1 MYQKWDSR
9 WCLSLA
15 ILIFGVGYVLQG
27 FAQNIW
33 HLYIINAIQ
42 GMSMVV
48 LILFIGA
55 ELIGKWFVKNVGFMI
70 GLAGCLRALGGAIF
84 NGLGGWMIDT
94 VDWRWT
100 FIVFGLV
107 NFVFSLPFAFL
118 VRKEPSV
125 LGLKPYGIESVKP
138 EEQKVLSKPV
148 GLTFKRLRKM
158 PMFWAL
164 TLAIML
170 TPFCNVLYGYLN
182 DYLQTQKGLTST
194 EAGFCNSALMI
205 GGTLSYVLTG
215 LFYDKNYKAGIAFCM
230 LGAVIAYPVLALTNG
245 LGYVA
250 FLICFFLIGVTYQP
264 TCGVL
269 EPNVVRDTCGTKDYS
284 DIWAFH
290 IAALNFLGALGST
303 VWGLCIEGIGYMAM
317 FILCAALYLVLG
329 LVFIGIIRLSHT
341 KWSKMPEWAAE
352 EN

>member
-1 MYQKWDSR
+1 MPIFAKMYQKWDSR

-107 NFVFSLPFAFL
+107 SFVFSLPFAFL

-230 LGAVIAYPVLALTNG
+230 LA
-245 LGYVA
+245 
-250 FLICFFLIGVTYQP
+250 
-264 TCGVL
+264 
-269 EPNVVRDTCGTKDYS
+269 R
-284 DIWAFH
+284 
-290 IAALNFLGALGST
+290 
-303 VWGLCIEGIGYMAM
+303 
-317 FILCAALYLVLG
+317 
-329 LVFIGIIRLSHT
+329 
-341 KWSKMPEWAAE
+341 
-352 EN
+352 